1 MSSYQFFK
9 MTEQYASLIVRWT
22 YEEPYSLYNMDG
34 GLDDISEFMNGD
46 YFYVLDYANELIGF
60 ICTGNSARVPG
71 GYQIGIYNDEQ
82 YIDFGLG
89 LKPEL
94 TGKGYGEQFLISSLD
109 FIKDEYDKSDVQ
121 LVVAAFNERA
131 IKVYERVG
139 FIKGQSFKSKVS
151 GQEIDFLVMH
161 YSKEITSGLLDKV
174 NHGRDSN
181 DASYFQAIHGTS
193 PFYRGFEDRY
203 SAIPYTQSV
212 F

>member
-121 LVVAAFNERA
+121 L
-131 IKVYERVG
+131 
-139 FIKGQSFKSKVS
+139 
-151 GQEIDFLVMH
+151 
-161 YSKEITSGLLDKV
+161 GLAEHLKKTTKT
-174 NHGRDSN
+174 
-181 DASYFQAIHGTS
+181 A
-193 PFYRGFEDRY
+193 
-203 SAIPYTQSV
+203 
-212 F
+212 

>member
-1 MSSYQFFK
+1 MNMASFQYFK
-9 MTEQYASLIVRWT
+9 MTEQYASLIAGWT
-22 YEEPYSLYNMDG
+22 YEEPYSLYSMDG
-34 GLDDISEFMNGD
+34 GLDDISELMNGD

-71 GYQIGIYNDEQ
+71 GYQIGIYNDEL
-82 YIDFGLG
+82 YIDLGLG

-94 TGKGYGEQFLISSLD
+94 TGKGYGEPFLINSLQ

-151 GQEIDFLVMH
+151 GQDIDFLVMH
-161 YSKEITSGLLDKV
+161 YSKEITSGLPDKV
-174 NHGRDSN
+174 
-181 DASYFQAIHGTS
+181 
-193 PFYRGFEDRY
+193 
-203 SAIPYTQSV
+203 
-212 F
+212 

>member
-9 MTEQYASLIVRWT
+9 MTEQYAALIAGWT
-22 YEEPYSLYNMDG
+22 YEEPYSLYSMEG

-46 YFYVLDYANELIGF
+46 YFYALDDAYELVGY

-71 GYQIGIYNDEQ
+71 GYPIGIYNDEQ
-82 YIDFGLG
+82 YLDFGLG

-94 TGKGYGEQFLISSLD
+94 TGKGNGEKFLISGLQ
-109 FIKDEYDKSDVQ
+109 FIKEEYDKSDIQ

-139 FIKGQSFKSKVS
+139 FIKGQPFKSKVS

-161 YSKEITSGLLDKV
+161 YSKEVTSGRL
-174 NHGRDSN
+174 
-181 DASYFQAIHGTS
+181 
-193 PFYRGFEDRY
+193 
-203 SAIPYTQSV
+203 
-212 F
+212 